1 MVRNG
6 ERAMLWI
13 DRVHRIN
20 DQAMGYTIRANGKC
34 YAAAAVRHR
43 GRWGLVMDQVFEDE
57 AGRII
62 GHERVRI
69 TVPQWETPGA
79 VVQAALDV
87 ARAVERAE
95 RRELERLG
103 NEGR

>member
-1 MVRNG
+1 MIWVD
-6 ERAMLWI
+6 AVT
-13 DRVHRIN
+13 RV
-20 DQAMGYTIRANGKC
+20 QAGVYGYTIRANGKC